1 MILHKAPFSP
11 PTDRVKPSLLRLA
24 ASLLLAL
31 LLVTGPAAQAQ
42 AQDIDWVVNINDTGS
57 DPTPAGGTISY
68 GLTIQNA
75 GLDNAP
81 ATTVTLDIPAGATL
95 TGVTTLTGCTALPF
109 SGPGAVTCNVPP
121 LAADATLSSVVSVVA
136 SASGSVTVTASVP
149 TAGDVEPD
157 NNSESE
163 TTTII
168 AGADLAIGIA
178 GPTSVT
184 AGSVPTFTG
193 TVTNL
198 GPDPASG
205 MTVVF
210 PVPDGLDNLTLPAFC
225 TRNAARFLC
234 AIPGTL
240 NAGDSFS
247 FDVTGRVTAA
257 SSSDITAIADVVAGS
272 PPDPVSSNNVA
283 TLNIDVTAG
292 SDLRLTKTRAPSG
305 QLIVGDTVTFTL
317 AGSHSGDAPTNITIA
332 DTLPANYSFVSAS
345 GTGWTCTN
353 SGQTV
358 ECLRPG
364 GAGTGGDIA
373 LPPVTITATV
383 VSPGTPVNTATIAA
397 EGPVDPNPGNNTA
410 NDGGATIVDPT
421 IDLAAIKIG
430 PNPNLTVVG
439 NSYTFR
445 LRARNLGTAP
455 FFGTVELEDTLPAG
469 LTVTAAAGAGWT
481 CSPALPLA
489 GPASLFCTRVYT
501 QASPLNPGAATPD
514 VVLTATATATGTQI
528 NTLTVSSP
536 DPNLPDLNPGNDTT
550 SVTTEGSLSPDST
563 NLRVAKTAL
572 TPSVVA
578 GDVQSFRIEIV
589 NEGPQPATA
598 ITLTDDLTN
607 LINDSVGPTGAGFIG
622 SATVPGAAS
631 GLTCSAASISATGRR
646 LTCTIPALPVCT
658 AGVDC
663 PVVTVDVRPGSNG
676 GSRTN
681 EATAF
686 SANVA
691 DTNPAD
697 NTGTATY
704 AVTPRTDVTIT
715 KVAAPSPAFA
725 GQNLVY
731 VLTAT
736 NINNG
741 LSDAENVRV
750 VDLLPPDVT
759 FLSVTPSVGSCPVAP
774 APGATTVAGD
784 EIRCD
789 LGTIL
794 NGAQRTVTVV
804 VSPNSDT
811 RGTNLVNEGSV
822 STTTP
827 DLDPGND
834 DVQVTTPVS
843 NPRLDLLTNKTDSID
858 PVAIGEDTVYTVTIR
873 NNGPSVAENATM
885 TDTLPSSRLSFQGVS
900 VNGGGTCSTVPAVG
914 AVGGTVVCSWPRLGA
929 GETRI
934 ATITMRGVTKG
945 PAQNVATVTS
955 DESLAGFDT
964 NPSNDTAR
972 QITTVRTRA
981 DMEVASKVPSVD
993 PANLR
998 EPFTY
1003 TITVRNN
1010 AGAGLAEADDVVLT
1024 DPLPAGME
1032 LTGTPTA
1039 SVISGSASQTACTG
1053 TAGAI
1058 SFTCALGTVATG
1070 SVVQITVPVEI
1081 VAVTSYPQSFTN
1093 TATIST
1099 SSLDVVPSNNSA
1111 SNTMTINSSSLS
1123 GRLFRDFANDSA
1135 PNGND
1140 TGIAGITMT
1149 LAGTA
1154 IDGASISV
1162 NATTDAAGNYTFPF
1176 VPQGTYT
1183 LTQGT
1188 ISEAW
1193 LQDGIVTPGTAGGTV
1208 ASAISVTGVALPA
1221 NTAATG
1227 YLFAKVPTARVGLAK
1242 RAAATTVQA
1251 DGSVLVN
1258 FELRLRNFSLEP
1270 LVNVAITDS
1279 LAGATPTAFG
1289 SFVTVPTPATSPLA
1303 AGQYT
1308 IVSPPSNGCG
1318 PANPGFNGST
1328 DTTVITGATRPI
1340 SATTCTIAFQLRYQ
1354 PVVPQPTPAS
1364 GNRWQNQARVTAEG
1378 QWSGQTSATNP
1389 QLDDLS
1395 NDGINPDPNN
1405 NGSGI
1410 DNNTPTPVNPAFTP
1424 AISLVKTADT
1434 TGIGTPVAPG
1444 NPITYS
1450 FTVRNTGNVTLTDV
1464 VVTDPL
1470 LGGPL
1475 AAGPITVLLPGE
1487 SVVQTQV
1494 YALTAADI
1502 AAQGVTNQAT
1512 ATGTWRLTAGGAPQ
1526 TVSDLSGTAEGN
1538 DTPTVVDLGN
1548 IALVKTA
1555 DNSALSVPPAP
1566 GDVVTYSFTVSNLGS
1581 ATLTDVTVS
1590 DPLPGL
1596 NPQVQVIPSLPGG
1609 TDATVTATYTL
1620 TQADIDRGFVEN
1632 SASVTGTF
1640 GTDGSGNAITVSDIS
1655 GATVTDDTPT
1665 VVRDLQAPSIA
1676 VVKIADASGV
1686 TNPAAVGQQITYT
1699 FDIRNTGNTTL
1710 TIVTLID
1717 PLFGASPIGTP
1728 IASLAP
1734 GQTVTAAYSAAYP
1747 ITQGDIDAGQVT
1759 NQASVTGGYTDQNGD
1774 PQSVSDL
1781 SGASFT
1787 DDDPTVV
1794 PLSQAPG
1801 LDLVK
1806 TVDTSGL
1813 PVPTLPGATLPYT
1826 FQVENTGNVTLT
1838 GVTVT
1843 DPLLGPS
1850 FIAGPVT
1857 LTPGQ
1862 VAVFTG
1868 TYAVTQADI
1877 DAGAV
1882 TNQALASGGYT
1893 DPVTGPQTIDDLSG
1907 PTPGTD
1913 DPTVAPIPRAPGLQL
1928 VKTAD
1933 TSGLSAPPVPGNVIA
1948 YTFEV
1953 TNTGSTT
1960 LSNITVAD
1968 PLPGLIFAPVAVPT
1982 LAPAASA
1989 IAATATY
1996 AITQA
2001 DIDAG
2006 VVSNTATATGTDPVD
2021 GPVTGSDTVA
2031 TPLDQIPG
2039 IDLVKTVSL
2048 AGLST
2053 PPVAG
2058 EILTYSFTVT
2068 NTGSVTL
2075 TDVTVTDPLPNIVI
2089 TGGPIT
2095 LAPGASSTAFSAT
2108 YAITQGDIDAGLVIN
2123 QATATGNYVNPITGP
2138 GTVSDLSGTAF
2149 GQDDPTVASPGQNP
2163 GIAVVKTADIS
2174 GLSSPPVAGEE
2185 IAYVFEITNTGNVTL
2200 TNVTLTDP
2208 LPNLNLTG
2216 SPIPFLIP
2224 GDTNATAYSATY
2236 TLTQADI
2243 DAGGI
2248 TNQATAEGSYT
2259 DPVTGPG
2266 SVSDLSGTSIGTDD
2280 PTTVPLDQQPAIT
2293 LIKRATVNTP
2303 SGIVSAPGDEIL
2315 YSFEVQNT
2323 GNVTLTDITLDDP
2336 LPNLSLSGGPIPALA
2351 PGDADTTTF
2360 TASYTVVA
2368 SDFVAAEV
2376 VNQATATGT
2385 ADVGGVPT
2393 PVTGVSGTDVGN
2405 TDPTVVSAG
2414 TPSIAFQIDVT
2425 GTTDTDLNGRL
2436 SPGDLILYGFTV
2448 TNTGNVTLSNVQV
2461 DLSSLFMQLVSGNPL
2476 QPDTTTQNPLPNL
2489 VCNILTLQPGETA
2502 TFTCTGASYTVRDTD
2517 AGAGSLV
2524 LNGVAEGTSPASIV
2538 VSAASAAAAVAVPV
2552 AEEGPPLVA
2561 TKAVSSS
2568 SVLVGDVVRYTIEIA
2583 HGTGERLPVDIRIV
2597 DALPQGIAYREGT
2610 ARLDGARVE
2619 PVTRGETLVFP
2630 ATTLNPG
2637 STVIATFDAAIL
2649 AGDGPGTR
2657 TNDAWAIN
2665 GAGTRVTNVA
2675 SADVRLVTEP
2685 VFSCGTILG
2694 RVFDDRNRDG
2704 IFNEDGGTTEAGL
2717 PGVRLVAP
2725 NGTAVFTDEFGR
2737 FTLPCEALPPP
2748 MGQPFQLKLDE
2759 RTLPAGF
2766 EMTTENPL
2774 VVRLTAGTVVLMPFG
2789 ATLPER
2795 TVSIDV
2801 GGDSLTSSER
2811 ATVEASRALD
2821 ALGLR
2826 VQYSGLAAQP
2836 RLNVATIDL
2845 ADEAAPGSR
2854 VTFQASTNYPGW
2866 IARSELVIFDTRTR
2880 ATVARLPMPPNG
2892 TIAWDAP
2899 LAQANLAYAL
2909 EVFDAEGRRD
2919 ITRPRPLAIRENPT
2933 GPAAEGPIE
2942 GFLSEDRALER
2953 GIPVSGGQVVV
2964 SGADIPP
2971 GTTVEVMGETIVSGP
2986 WRTFAVDRIL
2996 PPGAHGLTI
3005 ASSGETVTQT
3015 VEIPRAEWFVTA
3027 IGTVTI
3033 GRDFNE
3039 GQIAAY
3045 AEGQLAS
3052 GQRIRAMIDT
3062 DARPLDELFD
3072 GMFDPSP
3079 ERILRDLDDTVPF
3092 FTTGDDSIQEDLAPT
3107 SGRLY
3112 GLIEDDTWSLA
3123 WGDFETDDALSGLA
3137 RSNRTQYGAIGE
3149 WTSDAITSN
3158 GDPRVR
3164 VTGFAAQARTAVQ
3177 RDAIEANGGSIYFL
3191 SQRDIVKDSETVMVE
3206 VRDRISRQV
3215 LSSRT
3220 LTRDTDYRLNT
3231 IQGTILLDEPLVSS
3245 TSGDGI
3251 AAIPG
3256 GATVTVLVVVYD
3268 YLPVGGVDALV
3279 AGGRVEGWVT
3289 DSLRLGAEGQQD
3301 QTTAPDTTVLALD
3314 LLYQPTEGS
3323 SVLVELGQSDGPGLG
3338 LAASQN
3344 GGLTV
3349 DRFAPTGTGETA
3361 YAQRITG
3368 ELSFGDVGLG
3378 EGFLS
3383 FFLAHEDEGF
3393 ADPDGLVEAD
3403 RWRGR
3408 LAANVAVGEDTYL
3421 TFGGRFI
3428 NEDDG
3433 IDEADGWI
3441 GLAHAWS
3448 QSSMT
3453 AVELRRVDQS
3463 GPSADVETG
3472 ARTDFAIRQTIAAS
3486 DRLTWWVYGQATLDV
3501 EGDISRDDRVGFG
3514 AEIAMY
3520 DTIAFAGDLSY
3531 GTLGWGVDIG
3541 IVETD
3546 PDGHSRRFAYRLDP
3560 DRRLDTGLSGPE
3572 NGAFVVSGERL
3583 ISENWSQTAE
3593 ATYDIFDETPSL
3605 LNAYGVTWTP
3615 STEWRFQFAA
3625 LSGTSVEPDGEEIDR
3640 TGLSFGMQRTVELGT
3655 TVSARL
3661 EWAQNRSTD
3670 EDNPDTNT
3678 DTYAFRWAS
3687 ETLMSDDWR
3696 LLTRLDMA
3704 VAESAESS
3712 AIDGRF
3718 TEADIGYAYRP
3729 AASDDLIGLI
3739 SYTFLLDEP
3748 GPDQVNIDGDDE
3760 GLGQRS
3766 HIVNMSLNKR
3776 VSERWSMNAKY
3787 GWRYRM
3793 LLSRDGDDLGS
3804 GTAQLGVLR
3813 FDYHVTDEWDV
3824 LAEGRVMYYD
3834 GLGSQTGALLAV
3846 ARDLT
3851 EEVDIGVGY
3860 LWGDTPDNLR
3870 QIDPADEGFFVTL
3883 TASF

>member
-1 MILHKAPFSP
+1 MSSSRNHFLRSHSRTGTF
-11 PTDRVKPSLLRLA
+11 LLRLA
-24 ASLLLAL
+24 AVLLLAAGL
-31 LLVTGPAAQAQ
+31 PAQAQ

-68 GLTIQNA
+68 GLTIGNA

-81 ATTVTLDIPAGATL
+81 ATTVTLNIPAGATL
-95 TGVTTLTGCTALPF
+95 TGVTALTGCTALPF
-109 SGPGAVTCNVPP
+109 AGPGGVTCNVPP
-121 LAADATLSSVVSVVA
+121 LAADVTLSSVVSVVA

-149 TAGDVEPD
+149 IAGDVEPD

-168 AGADLAIGIA
+168 AGADLVIGIS

-184 AGSVPTFTG
+184 AGSVQTFTG
-193 TVTNL
+193 SVTNL

-210 PVPDGLDNLTLPAFC
+210 PVPTGLDSFTVPAFC
-225 TRNAARFLC
+225 TPNAGVFFC

-247 FDVTGRVTAA
+247 FDVTGRITAA
-257 SSSDITAIADVVAGS
+257 SGSTITALAGVTAGS
-272 PPDPVSSNNVA
+272 PPDPISANNVA
-283 TLNIDVTAG
+283 TLDIDVTAG

-305 QLIVGDTVTFTL
+305 QLLVGDTVTFTL
-317 AGSHSGDAPTNITIA
+317 AGSYSGDAPINITIA
-332 DTLPANYSFVSAS
+332 DTLPANYAFVSAS

-353 SGQTV
+353 GGQTV

-364 GAGTGGDIA
+364 GAGSGGDIP
-373 LPPVTITATV
+373 LPPVTIEATV
-383 VSPGTPVNTATIAA
+383 VAPGTPVNTATIAA

-410 NDGGATIVDPT
+410 NDGGATIVEPT

-469 LTVTAAAGAGWT
+469 LTVTAAAGTGWT
-481 CSPALPLA
+481 CAPALPLA
-489 GPASLFCTRVYT
+489 GPASLFCSRVYT
-501 QASPLNPGAATPD
+501 ADSPLNPGEATPD

-536 DPNLPDLNPGNDTT
+536 DGNLPDLNPGNDTT
-550 SVTTEGSLSPDST
+550 SVTTEGSLSPDAT
-563 NLRVAKTAL
+563 NLRVAKTAIA
-572 TPSVVA
+572 PSVVA
-578 GDVQSFRIEIV
+578 GELQGFRIEIV
-589 NEGPQPATA
+589 NEGPRPATA

-607 LINDSVGPTGAGFIG
+607 LVNDSVGPTGAGLVG
-622 SATVPGAAS
+622 TVTAPGAAS
-631 GLTCSAASISATGRR
+631 GLTCASASISATGRR
-646 LTCTIPALPVCT
+646 LTCTIPTLPICT
-658 AGVDC
+658 AGLDC
-663 PVVTVDVRPGSNG
+663 PVVTVEVRPGGNG

-691 DTNPAD
+691 DTNPDD

-704 AVTPRTDVTIT
+704 TVTPRTDLTIT
-715 KVAAPSPAFA
+715 KVAAPDPTFA

-736 NINNG
+736 NVDNG
-741 LSDAENVRV
+741 LSDAANVRI
-750 VDLLPPDVT
+750 VDLLPPEVT
-759 FLSVTPSVGSCPVAP
+759 FLSATPSVGSCPVTP
-774 APGATTVAGD
+774 TPGSTTVPGD
-784 EIRCD
+784 EIQCE
-789 LGTIL
+789 LGTLL

-811 RGTNLVNEGSV
+811 RGTNVVNSASV

-827 DLDPGND
+827 ETDTGNNAAL
-834 DVQVTTPVS
+834 VTTPVS
-843 NPRLDLLTNKTDSID
+843 NPRLDLLTNKTDSLD

-900 VNGGGTCSTVPAVG
+900 VNGGGSCGTVPAVG
-914 AVGGTVVCSWPRLGA
+914 SIGGTVVCTWPRLGA
-929 GETRI
+929 GETRV
-934 ATITMRGVTKG
+934 ATITMRGVAKG
-945 PAQNVATVTS
+945 PAQNVATASS

-1003 TITVRNN
+1003 RIIVRNN
-1010 AGAGLAEADDVVLT
+1010 AGPGLAEADDVVLT

-1039 SVISGSASQTACTG
+1039 VVLAGSASQTACTG
-1053 TAGAI
+1053 AAGAT
-1058 SFTCALGTVATG
+1058 SFTCALGTVATA
-1070 SVVQITVPVEI
+1070 SVVEITVPVAI

-1093 TATIST
+1093 TATVAT

-1111 SNTMTINSSSLS
+1111 SNEMTINSSSLA
-1123 GRLFRDFANDSA
+1123 GRLFRDFDD
-1135 PNGND
+1135 NGAADAVD

-1149 LAGTA
+1149 LSGTA
-1154 IDGASISV
+1154 VDGATLSL
-1162 NATTDAAGNYTFPF
+1162 NATTDSAGNYTFPF
-1176 VPQGTYT
+1176 VPQGNYR
-1183 LTQGT
+1183 LTQGA
-1188 ISEAW
+1188 ISEPW

-1208 ASAISVTGVALPA
+1208 DSATLVSDIALPA

-1242 RAAATTVQA
+1242 SAAATTVQA

-1258 FELRLRNFSLEP
+1258 FQVRLRNFSLEP
-1270 LVNVAITDS
+1270 LENITITDS

-1289 SFVTVPTPATSPLA
+1289 SFVTVPAPASSPLA

-1308 IVSPPSNGCG
+1308 IVSPPANGCG
-1318 PANPGFNGST
+1318 PANAGFNGAA
-1328 DTTVITGATRPI
+1328 DTTLISGATRAI
-1340 SATTCTIAFQLRYQ
+1340 STQSCIIAFQLRYQ

-1378 QWSGQTSATNP
+1378 EWSGQTSATNP

-1395 NDGINPDPNN
+1395 HDGTNPDPNG

-1410 DNNTPTPVNPAFTP
+1410 DENTPTPVNPPFAP
-1424 AISLVKTADT
+1424 AISLVKTADA
-1434 TGIGTPVAPG
+1434 TGIGTPVTPG
-1444 NPITYS
+1444 DPITYS

-1464 VVTDPL
+1464 VVDDPL

-1475 AAGPITVLLPGE
+1475 AAGTIPVLLPGE

-1494 YALTAADI
+1494 YNLTAADI
-1502 AAQGVTNQAT
+1502 AASGVTNQAT
-1512 ATGTWRLTAGGAPQ
+1512 ANGTWRLTAGGAPE
-1526 TVSDLSGTAEGN
+1526 TVSDLSGTAEN
-1538 DTPTVVDLGN
+1538 NNTPTVVDLGD

-1555 DNSALSVPPAP
+1555 DRSALSTPPAP

-1581 ATLTDVTVS
+1581 ATLTDVTLT
-1590 DPLPGL
+1590 DLLPGL
-1596 NPQVQVIPSLPGG
+1596 DLPVDTIASLPGG
-1609 TDATVTATYTL
+1609 TDATLTGTYRL

-1640 GTDGSGNAITVSDIS
+1640 GTDGSGNPITATDTS
-1655 GATVTDDTPT
+1655 GATVNDDTPT
-1665 VVRDLQAPSIA
+1665 LVPDLQVPSIA
-1676 VVKIADASGV
+1676 VVKIADASAV
-1686 TNPAAVGQQITYT
+1686 SNPAVVGQEIAYS
-1699 FDIRNTGNTTL
+1699 FEIRNTGNTTL
-1710 TIVTLID
+1710 TNVTLTD
-1717 PLFGASPIGTP
+1717 PLFGVSLTGAPIP
-1728 IASLAP
+1728 SLAP
-1734 GQTVTAAYSAAYP
+1734 GATDTTAYTATYAVTQT
-1747 ITQGDIDAGQVT
+1747 DIDAGRVT
-1759 NQASVTGGYTDQNGD
+1759 NRATVTGGYTDQNGV
-1774 PQSVSDL
+1774 PQSVADL
-1781 SGASFT
+1781 SGATFA
-1787 DDDPTVV
+1787 DNDPTVV

-1801 LDLVK
+1801 IDLVK

-1813 PVPTLPGATLPYT
+1813 STPAVPGEILTYSFEVT
-1826 FQVENTGNVTLT
+1826 NTGNVTLT

-1850 FIAGPVT
+1850 FSAGPVT

-1862 VAVFTG
+1862 TTVFTG
-1868 TYAVTQADI
+1868 TYPITQGDI
-1877 DAGAV
+1877 DSGAV
-1882 TNQALASGGYT
+1882 TNQALASGNYT
-1893 DPVTGPQTIDDLSG
+1893 DPVTGPTPVEDLSG

-1913 DPTVAPIPRAPGLQL
+1913 DPTVAPIPRAPALEL

-1933 TSGLSAPPVPGNVIA
+1933 TSGLSTPPVPGDVIA
-1948 YTFEV
+1948 YSFEV

-1960 LSNITVAD
+1960 LSNVTVAD
-1968 PLPGLIFAPVAVPT
+1968 PLPGLTLTPVAVPS

-1989 IAATATY
+1989 IAATAVY

-2006 VVSNTATATGTDPVD
+2006 VVTNTATATGTDPID
-2021 GPVTGSDTVA
+2021 GPVTGTDTVA

-2058 EILTYSFTVT
+2058 ELLSYSFTVT

-2075 TDVTVTDPLPNIVI
+2075 TGITVTDPLPGIVV

-2095 LAPGASSTAFSAT
+2095 LAPGASDSSTFTAT
-2108 YAITQGDIDAGLVIN
+2108 YPITQGDIDAGLVIN
-2123 QATATGNYVNPITGP
+2123 QATATGNYTNPVTGP

-2163 GIAVVKTADIS
+2163 GIAVVKTADTS
-2174 GLSSPPVAGEE
+2174 GLSTPPAAGEQ

-2208 LPNLNLTG
+2208 LPGLNLTG

-2224 GDTNATAYSATY
+2224 GATNATAYSATY

-2248 TNQATAEGSYT
+2248 TNQATAEGGYT

-2266 SVSDLSGTSIGTDD
+2266 TVSDLSGTSLGTDD

-2303 SGIVSAPGDEIL
+2303 SGIVSAPGDEII
-2315 YSFEVQNT
+2315 YAFEVRNT
-2323 GNVTLTDITLDDP
+2323 GNVTLTDITLVDP
-2336 LPNLSLSGGPIPALA
+2336 LPGLSLTGGPIPILA
-2351 PGDADTTTF
+2351 PGDADSTTF
-2360 TASYTVVA
+2360 TANYTVVA
-2368 SDFVAAEV
+2368 GDFVSAEV

-2393 PVTGVSGTDVGN
+2393 PVTAISGTDVDN

-2414 TPSIAFQIDVT
+2414 TPSIAFSIDVA

-2448 TNTGNVTLSNVQV
+2448 TNTGNVALSNVQV
-2461 DLSSLFMQLVSGNPL
+2461 DLSSLFMQLVSGDPL
-2476 QPDTTTQNPLPNL
+2476 RPDTTIQNPLPNL
-2489 VCNILTLQPGETA
+2489 VCNILSLQPGETA
-2502 TFTCTGASYTVRDTD
+2502 TFTCTGASYSVRDSD

-2524 LNGVAEGTSPASIV
+2524 LNGVARGTSPASIV
-2538 VSAASAAAAVAVPV
+2538 VSAASAAAAVAVPT
-2552 AEEGPPLVA
+2552 AEPGPALVA

-2568 SVLVGDVVRYTIEIA
+2568 TVLVGDVVRYTIEIA
-2583 HGTGERLPVDIRIV
+2583 HGTGEQLPVDIRIV

-2610 ARLDGARVE
+2610 ARLDGVRVE
-2619 PVTRGETLVFP
+2619 PTTRGDTLVFP
-2630 ATTLNPG
+2630 ATTLSPG
-2637 STVIATFDAAIL
+2637 ATVIATFDAAIL
-2649 AGDGPGTR
+2649 AGEGPGTR
-2657 TNDAWAIN
+2657 TNEAWAIN
-2665 GAGTRVTNVA
+2665 GAGTRITNVA

-2694 RVFDDRNRDG
+2694 RVFDDRIRDG
-2704 IFNEDGGTTEAGL
+2704 IFNADGGTSEAGL
-2717 PGVRLVAP
+2717 PGVRLVSP
-2725 NGTAVFTDEFGR
+2725 NGTGVITDEFGR
-2737 FTLPCEALPPP
+2737 FSLPCEALPPP
-2748 MGQPFQLKLDE
+2748 RGQPFQLKLDE

-2766 EMTTENPL
+2766 GMTTENPR
-2774 VVRLTAGTVVLMPFG
+2774 VVRLTPGTVVQMSFG

-2795 TVSIDV
+2795 TVSIDAAPA
-2801 GGDSLTSSER
+2801 DRQAAQE

-2821 ALGLR
+2821 ALGIR
-2826 VQYSGLAAQP
+2826 VQFSGLDAAP

-2866 IARSELVIFDTRTR
+2866 IARSALVIFDTRTR
-2880 ATVARLPMPPNG
+2880 ATVARLPMGPNG
-2892 TIAWDAP
+2892 SVTWEAP
-2899 LAQANLAYAL
+2899 RAQANLAYAL

-2919 ITRPRPLAIRENPT
+2919 VTRPRPLAIRENPT
-2933 GPAAEGPIE
+2933 GPAATGPIE

-3052 GQRIRAMIDT
+3052 GPRIRAMIDT

-3079 ERILRDLDDTVPF
+3079 ERLLRDLDDDVPF
-3092 FTTGDDSIQEDLAPT
+3092 FTTGDDSIREDLAPT

-3149 WTSDAITSN
+3149 WMSDGVTAN

-3215 LSSRT
+3215 LSTRT
-3220 LTRDTDYRLNT
+3220 LSRDSDYRLNT
-3231 IQGTILLDEPLVSS
+3231 IQGTILLDEPLVSAA
-3245 TSGDGI
+3245 SGDGI

-3279 AGGRVEGWVT
+3279 AGGRVEGWLT

-3378 EGFLS
+3378 DGFLS

-3408 LAANVAVGEDTYL
+3408 IAANLAVGEDTFL

-3428 NEDDG
+3428 DEDDG

-3463 GPSADVETG
+3463 GPSAEVETG
-3472 ARTDFAIRQTIAAS
+3472 ARTDVAIRQTIAAS

-3572 NGAFVVSGERL
+3572 NGAFVVSGERF

-3625 LSGTSVEPDGEEIDR
+3625 VSGTSVEPDGEEIDR

-3655 TVSARL
+3655 SVSARL

-3766 HIVNMSLNKR
+3766 HIVNLSLNKR
-3776 VSERWSMNAKY
+3776 LSERWSMNAKY
-3787 GWRYRM
+3787 GWRYRQ
-3793 LLSRDGDDLGS
+3793 LLSRSGDNLGS

-3860 LWGDTPDNLR
+3860 LWGDAPDNLR